1 MKLAIISQ
9 STALPTRLCM
19 PLKQHRLGFDDAL
32 DAFYVHGVGGVCGG
46 FLTGFFANDFVSG
59 SPDKRGAFYGNPR
72 QIGIQVSLPF
82 LRKASRVVTELRYPR
97 LIR

>member
-1 MKLAIISQ
+1 ML
-9 STALPTRLCM
+9 
-19 PLKQHRLGFDDAL
+19 LKQHRLGFDDAL

-82 LRKASRVVTELRYPR
+82 SATRVVML
-97 LIR
+97 L